1 MSRAHTL
8 AGFSAVK
15 DLNEEISQVEKEA
28 EDCTKVIP
36 VRIQLDCNDDSS

>member
-36 VRIQLDCNDDSS
+36 GRILRDFNSDSN